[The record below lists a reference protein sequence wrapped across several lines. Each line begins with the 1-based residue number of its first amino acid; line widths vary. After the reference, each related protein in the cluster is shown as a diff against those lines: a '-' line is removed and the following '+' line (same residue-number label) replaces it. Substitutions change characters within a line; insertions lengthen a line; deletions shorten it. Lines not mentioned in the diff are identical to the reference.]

1 MVVFG
6 LGGITAIKT
15 TEDLTHCDLPTADKL
30 SYLQEPIRGASYH
43 GKRLSLF
50 LRSILNVN
58 KDEREY
64 VLRDFWLQNLDGQA
78 RAMRADY
85 TAVKKIII
93 DKVVVK

>member
-1 MVVFG
+1 MRFD
-6 LGGITAIKT
+6 GG
-15 TEDLTHCDLPTADKL
+15 
-30 SYLQEPIRGASYH
+30 R
-43 GKRLSLF
+43 
-50 LRSILNVN
+50 
-58 KDEREY
+58 Y